1 MNLEKNQ
8 YQYRS
13 LMDGGFLPNEEG
25 PVLKPLEKKSAD
37 NPEQKKKILVKTG
50 HVLVV
55 DDDPIVLNMV
65 STLFSRFGCRV
76 HSACD
81 SGEALIEFEQIP
93 AELVVT
99 DFELPVM
106 NGWKLGM
113 HFKEI
118 NPATKVVIMTGC
130 SPESL
135 AEYIGNGWI
144 DGWLFKPFRL
154 SEMQTILEQIGLPH
168 LLG

>member
-1 MNLEKNQ
+1 MKNG
-8 YQYRS
+8 Y
-13 LMDGGFLPNEEG
+13 
-25 PVLKPLEKKSAD
+25 
-37 NPEQKKKILVKTG
+37 I
-50 HVLVV
+50 LVV

-65 STLFSRFGCRV
+65 STLFSRFGCPV
-76 HSACD
+76 HCAHD
-81 SGEALIEFEQIP
+81 GVEALSIFEQTP

-99 DFELPVM
+99 DFEMPMM
-106 NGWKLGM
+106 NGWQLGVRL
-113 HFKEI
+113 KELS
-118 NPATKVVIMTGC
+118 PATKVVIMTGC

-135 AEYIGNGWI
+135 PEYIGNGWI